1 MALSETWFIEGYLDF
16 ELQKYRLLS
25 YLQEVNRYFNETK
38 LYPQLSDVIFH
49 YNNLTTFRNTK
60 HLMQD
65 RFPRQLDHIN
75 LEKLELV
82 YRKMLEDDEAM
93 QELEHIIS
101 YAMEQ
106 LKPAISNGT
115 EIYDFIEQH
124 LRLEPV
130 GILPLY
136 KNEGYLLLRYGPR
149 PETKAYSY
157 TLTLFE
163 EKAARFKGIRM
174 EYLNSWTAS
183 VAHTCEYIKREIIR
197 AKPEL
202 PQPAVYFVETP
213 LKVPLQETLLPIAK
227 RALVRSISQECNP

>member
-1 MALSETWFIEGYLDF
+1 MALSETWFAEGYIDF

-49 YNNLTTFRNTK
+49 YNNLTSFRNSK
-60 HLMQD
+60 KLMQD
-65 RFPRQLDHIN
+65 RFPQQLDRVN

-82 YRKMLEDDEAM
+82 YRKMLEDDDVM
-93 QELEHIIS
+93 QELEQIIT

-115 EIYDFIEQH
+115 EIYDFIEQ
-124 LRLEPV
+124 RLHFEPV

-149 PETKAYSY
+149 PETKAYAY

-163 EKAARFKGIRM
+163 HESARFKGVRM
-174 EYLNSWTAS
+174 EYINSWTPS
-183 VAHTCEYIKREIIR
+183 VVHTYEYIKREIIR
-197 AKPEL
+197 YKPEL
-202 PQPAVYFVETP
+202 PQPAVYCAETP

-227 RALVRSISQECNP
+227 RVLIRNLSAEGNP